1 MKNLEKKLVED
12 LDLDILKL
20 LGEDGRE
27 FKSNIAE
34 KLKASPN
41 TIKKHI
47 EDMEAEGIIKSYGV
61 QIDFEKLG
69 YEIIALIELTISKG
83 MMLNVEQE
91 IANNPHVFAVYDV
104 TGPYDAIILARFK
117 TRAELSALVKEI
129 NSFEYVVRTNTHI
142 ILNIIKEE
150 SNFAKLI
157 EFENAKEQKP

>member
-1 MKNLEKKLVED
+1 MNDSEKKID
-12 LDLDILKL
+12 DIDILKIL
-20 LGEDGRE
+20 SEDGRE

-34 KLKASPN
+34 KLGHSPN

-61 QIDFEKLG
+61 QINFEKLG
-69 YEIIALIELTISKG
+69 YDIIALIELTISKG

-91 IANNPHVFAVYDV
+91 IANNPHVFAVYDI

-129 NSFEYVVRTNTHI
+129 NSFEYVVRTNTHL

-150 SNFAKLI
+150 SNLAKLI
-157 EFENAKEQKP
+157 EFEKAKKQKS

>member
-1 MKNLEKKLVED
+1 MKNLEKKVDED
-12 LDLDILKL
+12 LDINILKI

-34 KLKASPN
+34 KLGHSPN

-47 EDMEAEGIIKSYGV
+47 DDMEAEGIIKSYGV

-83 MMLNVEQE
+83 MMLKVEQE

-104 TGPYDAIILARFK
+104 TGTYDAIILARFK
-117 TRAELSALVKEI
+117 TRAELSVLVKEI
-129 NSFEYVVRTNTHI
+129 NSSEYVVRTNTHL
-142 ILNIIKEE
+142 ILNIIKE
-150 SNFAKLI
+150 STNFSDLVSS
-157 EFENAKEQKP
+157 